1 MEKVCGAGCNFVSEA
16 DLLEAHRAAFDGAVA
31 TYDRMATLASSL
43 RAEKRKELG
52 DALLEA
58 WRKYEVLNKE
68 RDPYKH
74 FAVYV
79 VPMAGIAGELEF
91 SFSFSSSTILFTHK
105 NVGKLLPLLAF
116 STVRWDFDF

>member
-16 DLLEAHRAAFDGAVA
+16 DLLDAHRAAFDGAVA

-91 SFSFSSSTILFTHK
+91 NFIFFFHHPFYSLK
-105 NVGKLLPLLAF
+105 C
-116 STVRWDFDF
+116 